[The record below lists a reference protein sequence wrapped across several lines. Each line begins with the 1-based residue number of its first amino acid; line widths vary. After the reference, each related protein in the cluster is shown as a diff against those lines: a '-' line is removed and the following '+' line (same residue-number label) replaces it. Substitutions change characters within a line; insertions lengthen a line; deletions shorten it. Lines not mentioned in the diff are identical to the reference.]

1 MDALPARGGAASFPP
16 MSTLAEIEEA
26 VETLPR
32 PEQEVLLRHLS
43 SKLRGPPAAG
53 WPVPPPDVPLEE
65 LQRIHALIEAE
76 FSQVDAKG

>member
-1 MDALPARGGAASFPP
+1 MRSPWETERT
-16 MSTLAEIEEA
+16 STSSRSERKRDKAGQPYL
-26 VETLPR
+26 LHPLR
-32 PEQEVLLRHLS
+32 LMLRHLS